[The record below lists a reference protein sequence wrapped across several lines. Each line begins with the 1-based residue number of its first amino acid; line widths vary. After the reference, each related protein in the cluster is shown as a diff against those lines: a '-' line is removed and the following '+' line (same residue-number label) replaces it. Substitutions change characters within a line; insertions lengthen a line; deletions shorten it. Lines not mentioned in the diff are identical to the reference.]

1 MSKNIEMQEKTSSST
16 YETLYPKT
24 SASQVFLSEE
34 AKQATNGLEN
44 LDQAASFWGGGQFEI
59 GDVKISARNNLG
71 SKWLECNGNVISKTD
86 YPQLSNYCEEKGWPF
101 GTEQIE
107 NISGSFPCTQGLF
120 QSMGTMSAEIKK
132 LTNGQYFYVG
142 SLECDSSSIEI
153 KYYYSNSLTT
163 SYIEKQATIQAGF
176 DYMDEFTLKIYY
188 IREVNGYVYIAL
200 ADGFYLFTQDITDT
214 SSWKLNNVNHTI
226 SSGTLSDPLVGTYF
240 LNYHDWPRIITYKNG
255 YYGALFAVQ
264 YTGDTKGIRLVF
276 NHAQDLNS
284 SWGAVTQKSLSPYD
298 YYNQKY
304 LFSASFEDNS
314 QIVAYSAQRDGSSY
328 YTLRCCLVKDFVHRM
343 IIEVCGTQTQS
354 LNFRGIVEGNNFSV
368 AYHNDSNNSLNN
380 YSYITGTSTA
390 SNFTTT
396 TNSSALYDK
405 QAILKLGTHFLVSTT
420 NTSLVESNTYSF
432 SSSTITTYNF
442 SNLASFGTDISK
454 WILTDDGLYSFLV
467 YSNNVLSFKR
477 LNYGIMLPNIT
488 ITSTN
493 SNVKAYIKGKD

>member
-1 MSKNIEMQEKTSSST
+1 MQEKASSST
-16 YETLYPKT
+16 YEILYPKT

-71 SKWLECNGNVISKTD
+71 NKWLECDGNLISKTD

-107 NISGSFPCTQGLF
+107 NINTSLPCTQGLF
-120 QSMGTMSAEIKK
+120 RSMGTMSAEIKK

-142 SLECDSSSIEI
+142 SLEYNDSSIEI
-153 KYYYSNSLTT
+153 KYYYSDSLTT
-163 SYIEKQATIQAGF
+163 SYTEKQATIQAGF
-176 DYMDEFTLKIYY
+176 DYMYDFEKNIYY

-200 ADGFYLFTQDITDT
+200 ADGFYLFTQDITNVA
-214 SSWKLNNVNHTI
+214 SWKLNNINRVIASNSI
-226 SSGTLSDPLVGTYF
+226 SDPLVGTYF
-240 LNYHDWPRIITYKNG
+240 FDSHKWPRIITYKNG
-255 YYGALFAVQ
+255 YYGALFVVD
-264 YTGDTKGIRLVF
+264 YTGDTKGIELVF
-276 NHAQDLNS
+276 NRTQDLNS
-284 SWGAVTQKSLSPYD
+284 SWTVVSQKRRMYGD
-298 YYNQKY
+298 FYYKSY
-304 LFSASFEDNS
+304 RFSASFEDNS
-314 QIVAYSAQRDGSSY
+314 QIIAFSLKEEGSSY
-328 YTLRCCLVKDFVHRM
+328 YTLPCFLINNFSSRT
-343 IIEVCGTQTQS
+343 IIDVGGARTQS
-354 LNFRGIVEGNNFSV
+354 PDFRGIVEGNNFSV
-368 AYHNDSNNSLNN
+368 AYHNNSNNSSNN
-380 YSYITGTSTA
+380 YSYTTGASTST
-390 SNFTTT
+390 SFTTT
-396 TNSSALYDK
+396 TSSSALCNK
-405 QAILKLGTHFLVSTT
+405 QAVLKLGTHFLVSTT

-432 SSSTITTYNF
+432 SSSTITTHNF

-467 YSNNVLSFKR
+467 NSNKTLSFKH